1 MRLSRCALVVAL
13 GGGADA
19 LLVPTAGGFGRSR
32 PVMMSASEGVSMP
45 SRISE
50 ADGNIYGLSRKKK
63 IEQVLV
69 GEVTGAKTGSL
80 DGDMSGQSY
89 YESKLCVE
97 EEECEIPGDDEFMVA
112 VLGDLH
118 LDPRKMED
126 YQTGREHFLPILQD
140 GKSRGV
146 KTALVSLGDLGESK
160 SVRPHETDEL
170 FAGTTA
176 CHELAAEFLGSFD
189 VPYEV
194 IGGNHDLEGIDEFP
208 TDEANLKAMLRIHG
222 KPTMQFKR
230 QIAEKTLLV
239 GLGSTVFRT
248 AKYTSH
254 EVTIDDEQL
263 KWFEEVVES
272 HPSADG
278 WKIFVFTHAPPIGS
292 GLRVLQENHVV
303 NGCCWLNHSGG
314 KATVKFI
321 DLVRK
326 HRCIKAWFSGH
337 FHLGQDYQDSI
348 TMPTIAPEVGPYPNR
363 GSCVFAQTSVMRAG
377 TSRDTRQ
384 QSRLIRGN
392 KDGFEICTVN
402 HAAGGTVRLDATI
415 SYTDDNHEVG
425 VYEHEHAEL
434 GENENFVKVYS
445 PSEGDE
451 CYIDYDD
458 EDGVSIDPTRG
469 CNVDGET
476 IAWWKMSCGRVLGV
490 YDGRLLEY
498 EPSTLAPLG
507 LVVGQD
513 ELKDKQ
519 VVVGSGIEECKVG
532 TASVSTQEGM
542 EGADCA
548 DNEGEEQAVLL
559 IDQLSGAVTV
569 VQPNEDGSYWRKIV
583 RNKMIRMKEKRRVQ
597 AAQAY
602 VDEAFE
608 EMEDTS
614 VVSSW
619 GPYTSISGTATKTGV
634 AGLTAKSKL
643 TEKEVDK
650 ASVRAQH
657 TQAKPTARRGARAP
671 PHTPPSLPPR
681 AQTSPP
687 GHLPPTFPAPPST
700 SSQGAALIEAMVRA
714 LLSFLLTHASQ
725 PHAPSHP
732 NPIPIPSRPPLRRT
746 GSR

>member
-1 MRLSRCALVVAL
+1 MRAALVVAL
-13 GGGADA
+13 SGGADA
-19 LLVPTAGGFGRSR
+19 LLVPTAGLGRSR
-32 PVMMSASEGVSMP
+32 PVMMMSGSEGVSMP
-45 SRISE
+45 SRMSE
-50 ADGNIYGLSRKKK
+50 LDGNMGGLSRKKK
-63 IEQVLV
+63 IEEVMI
-69 GEVTGAKTGSL
+69 GESRFVTGAKTGSL

-89 YESKLCVE
+89 YASKLCVE
-97 EEECEIPGDDEFMVA
+97 EEECEVPGDDEFMIA

-126 YQTGREHFLPILQD
+126 YQTGREHFLPILED
-140 GKSRGV
+140 AKSRGV
-146 KTALVSLGDLGESK
+146 ATALVSLGDLGESK

-176 CHELAAEFLGSFD
+176 CHELAAKFLSSFD

-208 TDEANLKAMLRIHG
+208 TDEANLNAMLRIHG

-230 QIAEKTLLV
+230 QVAEKTLLV

-263 KWFEEVVES
+263 KWFEDIVQS

-321 DLVRK
+321 ELVRK

-348 TMPTIAPEVGPYPNR
+348 TMPTIPPELGPYPNR

-445 PSEGDE
+445 PSVGDE
-451 CYIDYDD
+451 CYIEYDD

-469 CNVDGET
+469 CSVDGET
-476 IAWWKMSCGRVLGV
+476 IAWWHMSCGRVLGV

-519 VVVGSGIEECKVG
+519 VVVVGSGIEECKVG
-532 TASVSTQEGM
+532 TAAISTQEGM

-559 IDQLSGAVTV
+559 VDQLSGAVTV

-602 VDEAFE
+602 ADEAFE

-650 ASVRAQH
+650 ASAEWQKLNSASRLSVGWASSGGELAKAFGDLDVEGSGSIEVKDLALAIQAAQPGIDDEKVAAMLSLIDEDGDG
-657 TQAKPTARRGARAP
+657 TVTLQEFVMLMLFQVAPAKV
-671 PHTPPSLPPR
+671 
-681 AQTSPP
+681 
-687 GHLPPTFPAPPST
+687 PA
-700 SSQGAALIEAMVRA
+700 
-714 LLSFLLTHASQ
+714 
-725 PHAPSHP
+725 
-732 NPIPIPSRPPLRRT
+732 
-746 GSR
+746 